1 MPRNGYQKTAKL
13 QYGSYVNSRFVEDA
27 DFVKL
32 RNVELGYTFTG
43 SQWNM
48 KTLKTMRVFVGGQ
61 NLLTFT
67 KYQGFDPDISTNGS
81 SAIAQGLDLNSY
93 PAYRTINF
101 GVKLT
106 F

>member
-1 MPRNGYQKTAKL
+1 
-13 QYGSYVNSRFVEDA
+13 
-27 DFVKL
+27 
-32 RNVELGYTFTG
+32 
-43 SQWNM
+43 
-48 KTLKTMRVFVGGQ
+48 MRMFIGGQ

-81 SAIAQGLDLNSY
+81 SAVAQGLDLNSY